1 MKLRAASIDD
11 VEACLAV
18 QRRSAVVGY
27 AHIFAQDVYPFPDDV
42 VRAEW
47 LTRFQD
53 AVPVTLASDGDE
65 VVGTVSVRP
74 PRLESLFVVPE
85 AWGSG
90 VGLLL
95 HNAALEQ
102 VRSSD
107 WLAAELDVMVDNARA
122 RRFYERQGWTADGR
136 TATSPFPPY
145 PRLLGYRRDLDD
157 LVAGAPG
164 QSP

>member
-1 MKLRAASIDD
+1 MQLRPATAEDA
-11 VEACLAV
+11 EACLAV

-27 AHIFAQDVYPFPDDV
+27 GHIFDQDVYPFPDDV

-47 LTRFQD
+47 LTRFQEE
-53 AVPVTLASDGDE
+53 VPVTLAVDGDE

-95 HNAALEQ
+95 HNAAIEQ
-102 VRSSD
+102 IASSG
-107 WLAAELDVMVDNARA
+107 WLAGELDVMVDNVRA
-122 RRFYERQGWTADGR
+122 RRFYDRQGWAPDGR
-136 TATSPFPPY
+136 TDTSPFPPY
-145 PRLLGYRRDLDD
+145 PRLLGYRRDLD
-157 LVAGAPG
+157 VQQA
-164 QSP
+164 